1 MGAAGLTIKVE
12 AHMQRVP
19 RSERSGEVIEPLVSS
34 QWFVKMDGMAKKG
47 CDAVRD
53 GSIQIIPQRFEKVY
67 FNWLE
72 NIQVR
77 IASDCHLWP
86 RMASDDLG

>member
-1 MGAAGLTIKVE
+1 
-12 AHMQRVP
+12 
-19 RSERSGEVIEPLVSS
+19 
-34 QWFVKMDGMAKKG
+34 MDGMAKKG

-72 NIQVR
+72 NIQ
-77 IASDCHLWP
+77 A
-86 RMASDDLG
+86 RMAEEGR